1 MLQCRQGI
9 RSEGTCYL
17 QQPSLPVALLDYRK
31 KGFDEGMFANLK
43 VRTKL
48 ILLTAVAAVSMCV
61 MGIMYMN
68 GMEQSYQKSV
78 SSLKNVLYDDY
89 DQQIKGQVENV
100 ITLIQEFYAQ
110 YQSGACT
117 EEEAKKRAAD
127 VVRELRYGENGYF
140 WIDTYEGDNVV
151 LLGGETEGT
160 NRLEEQDSQ
169 GYQMIKDIIKNG
181 QQADG
186 GFTEY
191 YFTKEGDTQTYPKR
205 AYSKAFEP
213 WQWVVGTG
221 NYVDELEQIAVTDS
235 EPIREIFERTKRF
248 SIGSIAVAVLL
259 LIVIA
264 FLIVTDIAKAL
275 KVASEQMDCMAQ
287 GDYAT
292 DLMKKYEHR
301 KDDFGSL
308 ARCINAMKAAMV
320 NLIRQVQTESGTIS
334 SAAGSVN
341 ECVAK
346 LNDDISSVSAA
357 TEQLS
362 AGMQETAATTTMA
375 NESAGEVH
383 AAVQHIA
390 RRSQDGAQGAAEIKG
405 RAEQTNSK
413 IKSAQE
419 KATLLKN
426 EIQQDLESA
435 LENAKVIDQIYELS
449 GVIMNVVSQ
458 TNLLSLNASIEA
470 ARAGEAGKGFAVV
483 AGEIGAL
490 AEQSRQTV
498 IKIQEVT
505 QEVTQAVENLSVN
518 ARKLLDF
525 VVTDVTSDYKEFLTI
540 GEQYSQ
546 DGASVDELMR
556 EFSTIAQELFDNME
570 GIKNSMSDIS
580 KAAEEGAEGTTEIAQ
595 RACVIAEESEEVLQQ
610 VTKTKQSAETLRAE
624 IGKFHVS

>member
-1 MLQCRQGI
+1 
-9 RSEGTCYL
+9 
-17 QQPSLPVALLDYRK
+17 
-31 KGFDEGMFANLK
+31 MFANLK